1 MGHFKGKPPS
11 INQRTKPGFLLLG
24 SLLLPSVGNYSR
36 GKLQGPDLQDVK
48 SSKVDL
54 QGRKI
59 QNQTNKKLE

>member
-11 INQRTKPGFLLLG
+11 ISQRTKAGFLLLG
-24 SLLLPSVGNYSR
+24 SLLRSVGNYGR

-48 SSKVDL
+48 SSKVVL

-59 QNQTNKKLE
+59 QN